1 MKNFIYHSKNIRCR
15 VRYIKY
21 LGHFELQIQERRFF
35 VFWANV
41 HKWMTVKEGFWG
53 ESDRHPVLQTS
64 YQFGN
69 NAEAWRTG
77 TLDIKDRVKY
87 FFKEYFQ
94 AKIQEAENLS
104 WYKKI
109 ETK

>member
-1 MKNFIYHSKNIRCR
+1 MKKFIYHSETLRCR

-41 HKWMTVKEGFWG
+41 HKWMTVQEGFWG
-53 ESDRHPVLQTS
+53 ESDRHPVLRTS

-69 NAEAWRTG
+69 NAEAWKTG
-77 TLDIKDRVKY
+77 TLVIENRIKY

-94 AKIQEAENLS
+94 AKKREAENYERIKNIL
-104 WYKKI
+104 
-109 ETK
+109 